1 MAGSGVWM
9 EELAWPEAKAWLD
22 SGAIVVLPIGAIAK
36 EHGPHLPL
44 MTDWLLARELAGR
57 VAAELPVLVAPV
69 VGFGFYPAFTEYPG
83 SQHLSAATFMAL
95 LKELLRKLVADGAR
109 RLAIINTGVST
120 EGPVNAVVRELYLE
134 CGLAISVADIR
145 RLGSRAEAG
154 LEQKLGGHADEA
166 ETSMILAIAPERVHL
181 ERARPDYGGALDQPS
196 TVFVTPAVFRDD
208 PAGGLDYS
216 ATGARGDPTLAT
228 AEKGERLLAAMAAEL
243 VDGLRRLHPDAPQRP
258 PVKAGGG

>member
-1 MAGSGVWM
+1 M

-69 VGFGFYPAFTEYPG
+69 VGFGFYPAFTGYPG

-95 LKELLRKLVADGAR
+95 LKELLRKLIADGAQR
-109 RLAIINTGVST
+109 VAVINTGVST
-120 EGPVNAVVRELYLE
+120 EGPVNAVVRELYHE
-134 CGLAISVADIR
+134 TGLSISVADIR
-145 RLGSRAEAG
+145 RLGNRAGAG

-166 ETSMILAIAPERVHL
+166 ETSMILAIAPERVRL
-181 ERARPDYGGALDQPS
+181 DLARPDYGSALDHPE
-196 TVFVTPAVFRDD
+196 TVFITPAIFRDD
-208 PAGGLDYS
+208 PSGGLDYS

-228 AEKGERLLAAMAAEL
+228 AEKGEHLLAAMAAEL
-243 VDGLRRLHPDAPQRP
+243 VEGLRLLHPDAPQEP
-258 PVKAGGG
+258 PQETGAHR